1 MNRKNRSNVMM
12 MEMIVAVFF
21 FLLCASV
28 CIQAFVKADL
38 LSKKAADLNE
48 SVLIAQSTAEI
59 WKAEGDAGLTNRLNG
74 LKQDSP
80 VETYTLL
87 FDKKGNTADQLHA
100 VYYGEVKSISELE
113 AQVTVSK
120 AGKTLYTLAVS
131 RHETIE

>member
-38 LSKKAADLNE
+38 LSKRAADLNQ

-59 WKAEGDAGLTNRLNG
+59 WKTEGEAGLTNRLKG
-74 LKQDSP
+74 LKSDSTTQ
-80 VETYTLL
+80 TYTMM
-87 FDKKGNTADQLHA
+87 FDKKGNTADQPHA
-100 VYYGEVKSISELE
+100 VYYAEVKFISELE
-113 AQVTVSK
+113 AEVTVSK
-120 AGKTLYTLAVS
+120 DGKTIYTLTVS
-131 RHETIE
+131 RHETH